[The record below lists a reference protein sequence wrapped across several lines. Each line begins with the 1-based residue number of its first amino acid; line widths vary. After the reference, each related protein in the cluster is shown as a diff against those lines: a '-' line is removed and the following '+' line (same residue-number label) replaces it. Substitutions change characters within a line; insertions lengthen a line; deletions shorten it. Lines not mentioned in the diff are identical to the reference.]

1 MVSKV
6 APEHFNVGESTGKK
20 GKKAQEQQP
29 KVKLGSKLDEKYR
42 IKEKLTPEQI
52 HK

>member
-20 GKKAQEQQP
+20 GKKAEEQQP
-29 KVKLGSKLDEKYR
+29 KAKLGTKLD
-42 IKEKLTPEQI
+42 
-52 HK
+52 